1 MWCGVVPTPRP
12 QQLNNKTNSQMG
24 AQRGETILGPAELNP
39 ISNLGV
45 LVQTLPAVVGVEREE
60 ATRGCKKKKDGNSVD
75 GDEQKRCKTEKEKR
89 YEMM

>member
-1 MWCGVVPTPRP
+1 MVPTPRP

-45 LVQTLPAVVGVEREE
+45 LVQTLPAVVGVERQRGRKKRRMVIAEE
-60 ATRGCKKKKDGNSVD
+60 VYNRKREEILDSVEKKMRKI
-75 GDEQKRCKTEKEKR
+75 
-89 YEMM
+89 